1 MVHYSTLCI
10 HCGMSET
17 HNNPLYVCV
26 YERIL
31 LDTKSQQV
39 REDRQ
44 GEEEGLGKGEG
55 GRVRRRGWE
64 REREAG

>member
-1 MVHYSTLCI
+1 MCVCVYVCV
-10 HCGMSET
+10 CVCVCVCMCVCVC
-17 HNNPLYVCV
+17 VCV

-31 LDTKSQQV
+31 IDTKSQQV

-55 GRVRRRGWE
+55 DILSQE
-64 REREAG
+64 